1 MEASPAA
8 AVALV
13 RAVHA
18 AHLVVDRAIQTAATA
33 GTLMAVLKTEPP
45 AVGIEETLA
54 GAGVIEFDPVL
65 LADDLLDGPRHHH
78 VPVVDIAFDHMGL
91 RSQSAVIDRGRI
103 YTTWNADLSTQELE
117 AAG

>member
-33 GTLMAVLKTEPP
+33 GALMAVLKKEPP
-45 AVGIEETLA
+45 AVGIEESLA
-54 GAGVIEFDPVL
+54 GAGVIEFTPVL
-65 LADDLLDGPRHHH
+65 LADDLLDGPRHHD
-78 VPVVDIAFDHMGL
+78 VPVVDIAFDHLGL
-91 RSQSAVIDRGRI
+91 RSKSAVIASVRLSQMWR
-103 YTTWNADLSTQELE
+103 ADLSMKELS
-117 AAG
+117 